1 MTNDGT
7 LVVNF
12 AALQAASGDI
22 SRAISALG
30 SELDDLELKARPLV
44 ATWQGSAQEAY
55 AVRQAR
61 WKQAAG
67 DLATV
72 LHQIRLR
79 SICRRSSATRGSSLG
94 ELIPVRSAVLARA
107 SPLARARFV
116 PARFAALP
124 ARRWRRCLGRLVR
137 PCCCCRWGA
146 IVGGG
151 PGAAPS
157 HPVRRLQ

>member
-12 AALQAASGDI
+12 AALQAASSDI
-22 SRAISALG
+22 SRAITALG
-30 SELDDLELKARPLV
+30 SGLDDLELKARPLV

-72 LHQIRLR
+72 LHQIRSALD
-79 SICRRSSATRGSSLG
+79 SSAHEYLQTEQRN
-94 ELIPVRSAVLARA
+94 ARQ
-107 SPLARARFV
+107 F
-116 PARFAALP
+116 
-124 ARRWRRCLGRLVR
+124 
-137 PCCCCRWGA
+137 
-146 IVGGG
+146 
-151 PGAAPS
+151 PG
-157 HPVRRLQ
+157 